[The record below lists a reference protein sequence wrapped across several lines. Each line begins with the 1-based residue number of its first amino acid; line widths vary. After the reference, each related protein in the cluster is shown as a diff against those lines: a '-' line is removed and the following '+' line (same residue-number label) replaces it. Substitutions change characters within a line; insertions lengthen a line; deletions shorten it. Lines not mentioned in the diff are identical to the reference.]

1 MHEGFFLFSE
11 VFTLSILQ
19 KNLHS
24 HMTETGIKTFP
35 LLFTINYAKYI
46 IIGGMTPGNSWPPKY
61 DMDPI
66 VIRDCYR

>member
-11 VFTLSILQ
+11 AFTLSILQ

-46 IIGGMTPGNSWPPKY
+46 IIGGMTPGNS
-61 DMDPI
+61 
-66 VIRDCYR
+66 